1 METWRLIED
10 GACSGLLNMATD
22 RAILTACG
30 EGKAQPTLRLYGW
43 TEPTLTVGYAQ
54 NSDRDVD
61 LTRCLALGI
70 PVVQRPT
77 GGRALLHDRELT
89 YSLVA
94 PIPHP
99 KFPANLR
106 DAFRTVS
113 EALVLSLAKLGVQN
127 AEMTK
132 PERASIKE
140 RSPSCFSTLNHHEI
154 TVNNK
159 KLIGSAQRRTSHSFL
174 QQGSLW
180 IDCDRE
186 RMNSLFQFD
195 TLEGRENNL
204 EILRHSTVSLNE
216 LFAGKVGYEEAAQ
229 AFQMGFQNTFPVQW
243 QHGNLSP
250 YEVELRDRF
259 LERAADESGAVGCNH
274 LNQEKNA
281 DKL

>member
-10 GACSGLLNMATD
+10 GALDGSLNMATD

-30 EGKAQPTLRLYGW
+30 EGKAPPTLRLYGW

-61 LTRCLALGI
+61 LARCRALGI

-77 GGRALLHDRELT
+77 GGRALLHDKELT

-99 KFPANLR
+99 RFSPNLR
-106 DAFRTVS
+106 EAFCAVS
-113 EALVLSLAKLGVQN
+113 EALLLSLNRLGIRD

-132 PERASIKE
+132 PERTSSNG
-140 RSPSCFSTLNHHEI
+140 RSPSCFSTLNHYEI
-154 TVNNK
+154 TVKNK
-159 KLIGSAQRRTSHSFL
+159 KLIGSAQRRTSRSFL

-186 RMNSLFQFD
+186 LMNSLFKFD
-195 TLEGRENNL
+195 TLKTRETNL
-204 EILRHSTVSLNE
+204 EILRHSTISLNQLCQRE
-216 LFAGKVGYEEAAQ
+216 VGYKEAAQ
-229 AFQMGFQNTFPVQW
+229 AFQMGFQNTFPEKW
-243 QHGNLSP
+243 ECGKLSP
-250 YEVELRDRF
+250 YEVELRDRI
-259 LERAADESGAVGCNH
+259 LE
-274 LNQEKNA
+274 Q
-281 DKL
+281 

>member
-10 GACSGLLNMATD
+10 GACGGRLNMATD
-22 RAILTACG
+22 QAILTACG
-30 EGKAQPTLRLYGW
+30 EGKVPPTLRLYGW

-77 GGRALLHDRELT
+77 GGRALLHDKELT

-99 KFPANLR
+99 RFPANLR
-106 DAFRTVS
+106 DSFCVVS
-113 EALVLSLAKLGVQN
+113 KALILSLSELGICDAK
-127 AEMTK
+127 MMK
-132 PERASIKE
+132 PERALANG

-154 TVNNK
+154 TVKNK
-159 KLIGSAQRRTSHSFL
+159 KLIGSAQRRTSRSFL

-195 TLEGRENNL
+195 TLKAQEANL
-204 EILRHSTVSLNE
+204 EILRHATGTLNQLCKRDVKYGE
-216 LFAGKVGYEEAAQ
+216 VAL
-229 AFQMGFQNTFPVQW
+229 AFQQGFQNTFSVSW
-243 QHGNLSP
+243 RCEKLSP
-250 YEVELRDRF
+250 YEIELRDRII
-259 LERAADESGAVGCNH
+259 EQSAGASGKVDCFN

-281 DKL
+281 RN